1 MFLERAHPAFLTN
14 YSSSCFFLVF
24 LFCRYVMEFQ
34 TAQMLKMKMFKCVQ
48 GELRIQTRVDDGNFQ
63 TFLERKVLT
72 KNINTMPSF
81 ELV

>member
-1 MFLERAHPAFLTN
+1 
-14 YSSSCFFLVF
+14 
-24 LFCRYVMEFQ
+24 MEFQ